1 MAPVGKGLVENL
13 LLFFGYYWVSI
24 LFVLCREVPHSV
36 VRVCGNKSFRTS
48 EKENKR

>member
-13 LLFFGYYWVSI
+13 SLFSGYDRVLI
-24 LFVLCREVPHSV
+24 VLFREVPHSV
-36 VRVCGNKSFRTS
+36 VRVCGNKSFRMS